1 MSVKTPASDGP
12 LFIIH
17 SAASGAN
24 DARNARALIEKV
36 LSGSG
41 RPHELIMVDDG
52 SKLADIAR
60 QMIDKAHAQGGA
72 VIVAGGD
79 GAINAVVQMLGDTPC
94 PFGVIPQGTFN
105 YFARS
110 HGIPTDAGDA
120 TRALLRAR
128 VQPVQI
134 GLVNDH
140 AFLVNASLGL
150 YPQLLEDREAY
161 KRQFGRSRLVAM
173 VAGIVSLFREHRQL
187 RIRLEVDGV
196 AREMRT
202 PTLFV
207 GNNRLQLEQIG
218 IPLANVVEAGQL
230 VALTV
235 RPIGTPAM
243 LWLMLLGAFGRLG
256 EAEEV
261 ISFGVRDMTVR
272 LPTLSR
278 RIRKRI
284 KVATDGETVWLDA
297 PLRIRVAPQPL
308 YLLKPDEENRADEE
322 SRAPD
327 PVTLKGAS

>member
-1 MSVKTPASDGP
+1 MSVKMPASDGP
-12 LFIIH
+12 LFIIL

-24 DARNARALIEKV
+24 DAGSTRALIAD
-36 LSGSG
+36 LLQTAG
-41 RPHELIMVDDG
+41 RAHELNMVDDG
-52 SKLADIAR
+52 SQLADIAR
-60 QMIDKAHAQGGA
+60 QTIDKANAQGGA

-79 GAINAVVQMLGDTPC
+79 GAINAVVQALGDTPC

-128 VQPVQI
+128 IHPVQI

-196 AREMRT
+196 ARETRT

-218 IPLANVVEAGQL
+218 IPLAPVVEAGQL

-235 RPIGTPAM
+235 KPIGTSAM

-256 EAEEV
+256 EADEV

-272 LPTLSR
+272 VPTLYR
-278 RIRKRI
+278 RMRKRI

-297 PLRIRVAPQPL
+297 PLRIRVAPWPL
-308 YLLKPDEENRADEE
+308 HLLKADEENRVDEENRAAG
-322 SRAPD
+322 S
-327 PVTLKGAS
+327 VTLQGAS